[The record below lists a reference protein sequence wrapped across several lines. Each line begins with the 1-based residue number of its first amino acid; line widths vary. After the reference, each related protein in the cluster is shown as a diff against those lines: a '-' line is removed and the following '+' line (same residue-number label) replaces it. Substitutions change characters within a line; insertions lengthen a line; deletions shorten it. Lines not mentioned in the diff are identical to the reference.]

1 MLPMDRNKRVQYFYS
16 FLYFKRENSLLKWC
30 GNKRHFCSENAPI
43 KNVSLFNAGF
53 LLKNNLLTL
62 VILRIER
69 GDGEGVNSWDVFGVV
84 CPVTEDVLRLYI
96 GERRATSKSNHIID
110 GGSFFF
116 FFFFFFSAQVFTR
129 CVSVANLLCICTPP
143 TQSLFFSFLFFHEK
157 KRYLKCPRF
166 SSSHPSARNGRSHI
180 GSSVVANPI
189 KYMI

>member
-16 FLYFKRENSLLKWC
+16 FLYFKRENSYSNDAGISDIFAVKMPQSRMFLYLTRDFYLK
-30 GNKRHFCSENAPI
+30 I
-43 KNVSLFNAGF
+43 
-53 LLKNNLLTL
+53 NLLTL

-96 GERRATSKSNHIID
+96 GERRATSKSNHIIG
-110 GGSFFF
+110 GGSF